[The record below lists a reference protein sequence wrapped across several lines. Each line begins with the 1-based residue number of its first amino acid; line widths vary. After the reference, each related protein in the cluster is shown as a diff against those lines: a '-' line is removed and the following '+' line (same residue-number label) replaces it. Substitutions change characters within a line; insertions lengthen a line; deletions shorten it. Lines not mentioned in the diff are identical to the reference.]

1 MMKITGLK
9 VFLVNPGLRVRYGTG
24 WGKNLVIV
32 KVYTDSGVDGVGE
45 AFATG
50 KAKTTEAA
58 LYEYERWLTGK
69 DPTEIVRHWHAY
81 YRGSRY
87 PLGTATM
94 GALSAVEHA
103 LWDIAGK
110 ACGLP
115 VYRML
120 GGPFRN
126 RIRLYASGYLC
137 QRSHFFADGGD
148 SLVEG
153 AKAVVAAG
161 YTAMKFTPQPDD
173 YLGKSSGQILDASI
187 ERVRSVRE
195 AVGPDID
202 LCLDYHGRSF
212 SPAESIQLARA
223 IEPYRPLFLEE
234 PALTESPESLV
245 EVKMKTSIPIA
256 GGERCISRDRLKEI
270 LEKRAVHI
278 LQPEPT
284 CNGGILET
292 IRWAAMAELYHITL
306 APHQACGPVS
316 LLACAHIDAC
326 VPNFLIQECNVDFDS
341 EFVRDLFIGR
351 PRIEGGH
358 LLLPDKPGLGIEFNE
373 AAAAKYPFRPF
384 DRPVIVQPDGGIG
397 LE

>member
-1 MMKITGLK
+1 MKIIGLK
-9 VFLVNPGLRVRYGTG
+9 VFLVNPGEKVSYGTG
-24 WGKNLVIV
+24 WSKNLVIV
-32 KVYTDSGVDGVGE
+32 KVTTDAGISGVGE

-58 LYEYERWLTGK
+58 VFEYERWLKGK

-115 VYRML
+115 VYKML

-126 RIRLYASGYLC
+126 RLRLYASGYLC
-137 QRSHFFADGGD
+137 QRSHFFAEGGTP
-148 SLVEG
+148 LVDNV
-153 AKAVVAAG
+153 KATVAAG
-161 YTAMKFTPQPDD
+161 FTAVKFTPQPED
-173 YLGKSSGQILDASI
+173 YINKSWAQILEDSI

-195 AVGPDID
+195 AVGPQVDI
-202 LCLDYHGRSF
+202 CLDYHGRSF
-212 SPAESIQLARA
+212 SPAEAVQLAQA
-223 IEPYRPLFLEE
+223 IEKYRPLFLEE
-234 PALTESPESLV
+234 PALTESPESLL

-270 LEKRAVHI
+270 LEKRVLHV
-278 LQPEPT
+278 LQPEPA

-292 IRWAAMAELYHITL
+292 IHWGAMAELYHISI

-316 LLACAHIDAC
+316 LMACAQIDAC
-326 VPNFLIQECNVDFDS
+326 VPNFLIQECNVDFGS
-341 EFVRDLFIGR
+341 RFIQDLFPDPPLIRNGYL
-351 PRIEGGH
+351 ILE
-358 LLLPDKPGLGIEFNE
+358 DKPGLGVTFNE
-373 AAAAKYPFRPF
+373 EAAAKYPYKPF
-384 DRPVIVQPDGGIG
+384 DRPVIVRPDGGIA